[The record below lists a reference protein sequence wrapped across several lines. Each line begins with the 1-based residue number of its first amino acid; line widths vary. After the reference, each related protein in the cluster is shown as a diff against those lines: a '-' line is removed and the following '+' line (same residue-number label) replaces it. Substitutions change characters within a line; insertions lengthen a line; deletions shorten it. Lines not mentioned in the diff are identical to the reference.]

1 MANDEG
7 THSQRGTAP
16 DIIYRL
22 AYFYDT
28 KTFLTSVS
36 LGIYTALSAHPLSSQ
51 DLSKRLSLHPD
62 ACEVLLN
69 ALVALELL
77 HTQIDAHSGETVFAN
92 TPVADTYL
100 VEGRPEYMGDWLRV
114 DDQSWDIWGDLEH
127 IIRGYGRH
135 QQSIFAPS
143 SPEAVKLAQMY
154 DREALTQASKVIDE
168 LDVTDESTR
177 RVLDIG
183 GGGGRYAAECCKR
196 GQHITATV
204 FDRQVVRPVFDEV
217 MRETNLIGRMTFVS
231 GDLHH
236 DVLPRNFSLA
246 LLFDVLHLQ
255 GPAKNRDLLWR
266 VRGSLEPGGRVAIK
280 EVLLNDTRTS
290 PRRATLF
297 SVNMMAHFPDARC
310 YSAKEIAQWL
320 GEAGFDEI
328 RVHDTFP
335 GLMTARVPS
344 TGGE

>member
-1 MANDEG
+1 MANDSTQG
-7 THSQRGTAP
+7 NKGASP

-36 LGIYTALSAHPLSSQ
+36 LGIYTALSAHPLSAQ
-51 DLSKRLSLHPD
+51 DLSKRLSLHPE

-77 HTQIDAHSGETVFAN
+77 HTQIDSHTGELVFVN

-100 VEGRPEYMGDWLRV
+100 VEGHPEYMGEWLRV
-114 DDQSWDIWGDLEH
+114 DDQSWEIWGDLEH
-127 IIRGYGRH
+127 VIRGYGRRK
-135 QQSIFAPS
+135 QSIYAPTS
-143 SPEAVKLAQMY
+143 SEILRLAQMY
-154 DREALTQASKVIDE
+154 DLEALAIAPKVIDE
-168 LDVTDESTR
+168 LDVTDESTK

-183 GGGGRYAAECCKR
+183 GNGGRYAAECCKR
-196 GQHITATV
+196 GQHISGVV
-204 FDRQVVRPVFDEV
+204 FDRPPVRAVFDEV
-217 MRETNLIGRMTFVS
+217 VRQTGLAGRMSYIS
-231 GDLHH
+231 GDFHH

-246 LLFDVLHLQ
+246 LVFDVLHLQ
-255 GPAKNRDLLWR
+255 GPTKNRDLLWR

-280 EVLLNDTRTS
+280 EVLLNDNHTS
-290 PRRATLF
+290 PRRAALF

-310 YSAKEIAQWL
+310 YSAKEIASWL
-320 GEAGFDEI
+320 AEAGFNEI

-335 GLMTARVPS
+335 GLMTARVPVA
-344 TGGE
+344 GE

>member
-1 MANDEG
+1 MTNEG
-7 THSQRGTAP
+7 VQKPSP

-51 DLSKRLSLHPD
+51 DLARRLSLHPE

-77 HTQIDAHSGETVFAN
+77 RTQTDPHTGELVFAN
-92 TPVADTYL
+92 TPVSDTYL
-100 VEGRPEYMGDWLRV
+100 VEGRPDYMGDWLKV

-127 IIRGYGRH
+127 IIRGYGRRK
-135 QQSIFAPS
+135 QSIFAPT
-143 SPEAVKLAQMY
+143 SPEVVKLARMY
-154 DREALTQASKVIDE
+154 DLEAQAMAKKVIDE

-196 GQHITATV
+196 GQYITATV
-204 FDRQVVRPVFDEV
+204 VDRLPVRTVFDEV
-217 MRETNLIGRMTFVS
+217 MRQTSLNGRMTFIA
-231 GDLHH
+231 GDFHN
-236 DVLPRNFSLA
+236 DVLPRGFNLT
-246 LLFDVLHLQ
+246 LLFDILHLQ
-255 GPAKNRDLLWR
+255 GQAKNRDLLWR

-280 EVLLNDTRTS
+280 EVLLNDNRTS
-290 PRRATLF
+290 PRRAALF
-297 SVNMMAHFPDARC
+297 SVNMLAHFPDARC
-310 YSAKEIAQWL
+310 YSAREIASWL
-320 GEAGFDEI
+320 AEAGFDEI
-328 RVHDTFP
+328 RVHDSFP
-335 GLMTARVPS
+335 GLMTARVPTVGS
-344 TGGE
+344 